1 MIQVSKR
8 KSRQGGNELPEAVA
22 VEQDDLLSDGSQVG
36 GLSPGSSGELVTPDG
51 TKWRARQRNAD
62 LRIVKRLIAKPG
74 VPFVVGAAGGF
85 HRSVIAPEDRARVW
99 AELRPSFEGPGV
111 KKPPAEWVTY
121 TATWF
126 VNDAGDEL
134 IYLEEHC

>member
-1 MIQVSKR
+1 MPKR
-8 KSRQGGNELPEAVA
+8 KPRQGDDELSEAVA
-22 VEQDDLLSDGSQVG
+22 VEQDDLPPSEPRTA

-51 TKWRARQRNAD
+51 TKWQARRRNAD
-62 LRIVKRLIAKPG
+62 IRIVKRLIAKPG
-74 VPFVVGAAGGF
+74 VPLVFGAVGGF

-99 AELRPSFEGPGV
+99 AELRPSFDGPGV
-111 KKPPAEWVTY
+111 KRSPTEGATY

-126 VNDAGDEL
+126 VNDAGGEL